1 MTYCKWRHLCTT
13 IVGRLS
19 LPRSKFKRNFGTS
32 ETCLGSKPRTK
43 NDAKVKASS
52 FIPVIGLEI
61 HAQILADSKLFSGAA
76 SKFGDHVNSSVSL
89 LDAAIPGTLPV
100 INRRCVEAAVLC
112 SLALGCRVNLN
123 SSFDRKHYFYA
134 DMPAGYQITQHFN
147 PIGRDGHL
155 SYVVLPRLEE
165 EEEDGKEPEE
175 KIARIVQVQIEQDS
189 GKSIHDV
196 ANGVSLIDLNRAGQ
210 GLLEIVTAPD
220 FGDADDAVAFA
231 TELRLLLMSLG
242 VCAGKLNEGNFR
254 IDANVSLHREG
265 EPLGIRTE
273 IKNLNHLKGAK
284 NAIDFEIGRQRS
296 ILASGGFVVN
306 ETLGFDSATNRTVPM
321 RDKEVVTDY
330 RFFPEPNL
338 PPLRLSS
345 SKRLIPGSVD
355 VDVLASL
362 MPEFPGD
369 IRRRLIEKWRLTP
382 RQSAAIV
389 GIENMAPF
397 FEKVAE
403 SLVESSPDMVSLP
416 DRPKFNL
423 PPAPQPCPPQSVQF
437 WSYCHPSKNLNVFQT
452 AADILIRGCSSLI
465 EEQIKISSCQSEN
478 ALDSVPKMLNV
489 ANTDALA
496 DLSDLTIADVPLL
509 PYHVAALTTLIE
521 RNRFPAFLAKKML
534 LKLISTGEQID
545 RTQESDLVHVMIN
558 ELDLWMIN
566 DPSLIRS
573 VLSKVL
579 EMEPRLQKEI
589 LKSNTK
595 RSERAKLNIIA
606 MTIQR
611 TDNRASPILVKEIV
625 ENYVTTIK
633 SS

>member
-1 MTYCKWRHLCTT
+1 
-13 IVGRLS
+13 
-19 LPRSKFKRNFGTS
+19 
-32 ETCLGSKPRTK
+32 
-43 NDAKVKASS
+43 
-52 FIPVIGLEI
+52 
-61 HAQILADSKLFSGAA
+61 
-76 SKFGDHVNSSVSL
+76 
-89 LDAAIPGTLPV
+89 
-100 INRRCVEAAVLC
+100 
-112 SLALGCRVNLN
+112 
-123 SSFDRKHYFYA
+123 
-134 DMPAGYQITQHFN
+134 
-147 PIGRDGHL
+147 
-155 SYVVLPRLEE
+155 
-165 EEEDGKEPEE
+165 
-175 KIARIVQVQIEQDS
+175 
-189 GKSIHDV
+189 
-196 ANGVSLIDLNRAGQ
+196 
-210 GLLEIVTAPD
+210 
-220 FGDADDAVAFA
+220 
-231 TELRLLLMSLG
+231 
-242 VCAGKLNEGNFR
+242 
-254 IDANVSLHREG
+254 
-265 EPLGIRTE
+265 
-273 IKNLNHLKGAK
+273 
-284 NAIDFEIGRQRS
+284 
-296 ILASGGFVVN
+296 
-306 ETLGFDSATNRTVPM
+306 M

-521 RNRFPAFLAKKML
+521 RNRFPAFLAKKTL
-534 LKLISTGEQID
+534 LKLISTD

-566 DPSLIRS
+566 DPALIRS

-589 LKSNTK
+589 FKSNTK